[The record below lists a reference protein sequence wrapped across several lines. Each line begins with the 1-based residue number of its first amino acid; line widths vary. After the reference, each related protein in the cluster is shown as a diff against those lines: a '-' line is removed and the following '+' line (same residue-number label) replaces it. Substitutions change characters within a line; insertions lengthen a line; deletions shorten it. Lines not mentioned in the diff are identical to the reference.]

1 MIDGKKFI
9 TDWIAENF
17 SDVVEVSWLD
27 NHTAMLNDGKD
38 TMTVELRDGVLYADE
53 KPVSSIPSLETVI

>member
-9 TDWIAENF
+9 TDWIVENF

-27 NHTAMLNDGKD
+27 NYTAMLDDGKD

-53 KPVSSIPSLETVI
+53 KPVSSIPSLETII

>member
-17 SDVVEVSWLD
+17 SNVVEVSWLD
-27 NHTAMLNDGKD
+27 NHTAMLDDGKD
-38 TMTVELRDGVLYADE
+38 KMTVELRDGVLYADE

>member
-9 TDWIAENF
+9 ADWIAENF

-27 NHTAMLNDGKD
+27 DHTAMLDDGKD
-38 TMTVELRDGVLYADE
+38 KMTVELRDGVLYADE

>member
-9 TDWIAENF
+9 TDWIVENF

-27 NHTAMLNDGKD
+27 NYTAMLDDGKD

>member
-9 TDWIAENF
+9 TDWIVENF

-27 NHTAMLNDGKD
+27 NLTAMLDDGKD

-53 KPVSSIPSLETVI
+53 KPVSSIPSLETII

>member
-9 TDWIAENF
+9 TDWIVENF

-27 NHTAMLNDGKD
+27 NHTAMLDDGKD